1 MKDRLIIRQAIR
13 IMLLEEKLER
23 IRGSADIIYQTAAP
37 NSEIKFASIDIIN
50 EIDTDED
57 EDE

>member
-1 MKDRLIIRQAIR
+1 MKDKLIIRQAIR

-23 IRGSADIIYQTAAP
+23 IRGSADIIYQTADH